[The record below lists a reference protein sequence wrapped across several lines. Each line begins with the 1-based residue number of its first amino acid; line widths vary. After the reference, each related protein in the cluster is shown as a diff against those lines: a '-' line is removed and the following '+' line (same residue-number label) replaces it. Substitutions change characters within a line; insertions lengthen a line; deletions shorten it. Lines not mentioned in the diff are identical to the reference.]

1 MKFTTDVPGLDL
13 YPGIARHWWEQA
25 TPHDIAQSAQAVERA
40 GIDFI
45 SVSEHVLMSRQ
56 AAPEMGPRWAHS
68 MSSAGFLA
76 GVTKT
81 IELVCLVV
89 LPYHNPLDLAK
100 SLATL
105 DFLSGGRLVLLALVG
120 YNRWEFE
127 QLGVP
132 YAERNDRTD
141 EYLDAM
147 LALWRGE
154 SEFHGR
160 FVNVRDVVFD
170 PKPTRNPIPI
180 WHGGFAKS
188 AVRRVARVGEGW
200 ITYATPRAQ
209 LPEALAHLRAQPEYA
224 HAPRWLELSL
234 PLFEGRRDP
243 VSHVVIEQPRI
254 VLEKEPILEEMRTIA
269 ALGATIADV
278 STLLGTGVFQNDLP
292 GSPPPTRNLADYI
305 ERVQWFAEEILPEAR
320 AITGSG
326 I

>member
-1 MKFTTDVPGLDL
+1 MRFTADVPGLDL
-13 YPGIARHWWEQA
+13 YPGIGRHWWEHA
-25 TPHDIAQSAQAVERA
+25 TPEDIAQAAQGMERA
-40 GIDFI
+40 GVDFLY
-45 SVSEHVLMSRQ
+45 VSEHVLMSRK

-68 MSSAGFLA
+68 MSSIGFLA

-132 YAERNDRTD
+132 FAERGARTD
-141 EYLDAM
+141 DYLDAM
-147 LALWRGE
+147 TALWRGDPD
-154 SEFHGR
+154 FHGR
-160 FVNVRDVVFD
+160 FINVQDVVFD

-180 WHGGFAKS
+180 WHGGFSNS
-188 AVRRVARVGEGW
+188 AVRRVARIGEGW

-209 LPEALAHLRAQPEYA
+209 LPEALDHLRSQPDYAQN
-224 HAPRWLELSL
+224 PRRIELSL

-243 VSHVVIEQPRI
+243 VSHAVIEQPRI
-254 VLEKEPILEEMRTIA
+254 VLEKEPILEEIRTIA
-269 ALGATIADV
+269 ALGATITDA

-292 GSPPPTRNLADYI
+292 GSPPPTRSLGDYL

-320 AITGSG
+320 TITGNG

>member
-1 MKFTTDVPGLDL
+1 MRFTADVPGLDL
-13 YPGIARHWWEQA
+13 YPGIGRHWWERA
-25 TPHDIAQSAQAVERA
+25 TPDEIAQAAQAMERG
-40 GIDFI
+40 GIDYLY
-45 SVSEHVLMSRQ
+45 VSEHVLMSRQ

-68 MSSAGFLA
+68 MTSIGYLA
-76 GVTKT
+76 GVTNT
-81 IELVCLVV
+81 IQLVCLLV
-89 LPYHNPLDLAK
+89 LPYHNPLDMAK
-100 SLATL
+100 ALATL
-105 DFLSGGRLVLLALVG
+105 DFLSGGRVVLLALVG

-132 YAERNDRTD
+132 FAERSVRTD

-147 LALWRGE
+147 VALWRGD

-160 FVNVRDVVFD
+160 FVNVHDVVFD
-170 PKPTRNPIPI
+170 PQPTRNPIPI

-188 AVRRVARVGEGW
+188 AVRRVARIGEGW

-209 LPEALAHLRAQPEYA
+209 LPEALRHLRSQPEYR
-224 HAPRWLELSL
+224 HNPRQIELSL

-243 VSHVVIEQPRI
+243 VTHVVIEQPRI
-254 VLEKEPILEEMRTIA
+254 VLQKEPILEEIRKVA
-269 ALGATIADV
+269 ALGATITDA

-292 GSPPPTRNLADYI
+292 GSPPPTRGLADYL

-320 AITGSG
+320 AITGTG